1 MKIKNLAQPNM
12 ILKTKL
18 ATSFQIDLLHMFL
31 FIQKKEF
38 LISLPTDIFCKNIL
52 V

>member
-18 ATSFQIDLLHMFL
+18 ATTYQIDLLHMFL
-31 FIQKKEF
+31 FKQKKG
-38 LISLPTDIFCKNIL
+38 IL
-52 V
+52 NLFAN